1 MFATELFQTLA
12 TDRQSENVII
22 SPVSVQLALG
32 LAYYG
37 AEGRTATELQK
48 TLHASAKESKDG
60 LAESY
65 HNLLHSYIKSKTV
78 LEIANKIYT
87 RENLKVA
94 PHFREVAEKYF
105 DSEVEGLNFDNE
117 SQAVQRI
124 NNWVKDQTQNKIEH
138 VVDALEPDT
147 NIALINAI
155 YFKARW
161 ARPFNDEDT
170 KDRDFWLSES
180 QAVQVPTMFADNWYY
195 YADYP
200 ELDAK
205 AIELF
210 FENINMTM
218 WFILPNK
225 RTGLQQLE
233 QQLKG
238 VDFKKLEERW
248 QWQSVSVYL
257 PKFKFEFD
265 TDLKPTLSKV
275 SLPQCGVEE
284 LFLNALSIYFSLFCS
299 WASMRCSRMLPTLA
313 TSLTSRPLAPGSPR
327 CSTRPS
333 SMSTRL
339 AARRLASVVSFSPF
353 TTLPLFS
360 PFFLLHNFPLP
371 DAAGVPMSLPLDPKT
386 FVADHPFVFIIRDQ
400 HAVYFT
406 GHIVKF

>member
-78 LEIANKIYT
+78 LEIANKVYT

-105 DSEVEGLNFDNE
+105 DSEVEGLNFNKE

-124 NNWVKDQTQNKIEH
+124 NNWVKEKTQDKIDH
-138 VVDALEPDT
+138 VVDSLEPDT
-147 NIALINAI
+147 NVALINAI

-238 VDFKKLEERW
+238 VDFKQLEERW

-257 PKFKFEFD
+257 PKFQFEFD

-275 SLPQCGVEE
+275 SVILRTERD
-284 LFLNALSIYFSLFCS
+284 LSNALCIFSLLSCS
-299 WASMRCSRMLPTLA
+299 WASMQCSRMRPTSV
-313 TSLTSRPLAPGSPR
+313 TSSTSRPSAPGSPK

-339 AARRLASVVSFSPF
+339 AARRLASVVSCPSPS
-353 TTLPLFS
+353 TIESGPSIQICNLLF
-360 PFFLLHNFPLP
+360 PT

-386 FVADHPFVFIIRDQ
+386 FVADHPFVFIIRDK

>member
-1 MFATELFQTLA
+1 MNRWLTFLLLVGVLSVPGGRCNTIKERNLFATELFQTLA
-12 TDRQSENVII
+12 TERQDENVII
-22 SPVSVQLALG
+22 SPVSIQLALG

-65 HNLLHSYIKSKTV
+65 HRLLHSYIKSKTV
-78 LEIANKIYT
+78 LEIANKVYT

-94 PHFREVAEKYF
+94 PHFREVAQKYF
-105 DSEVEGLNFDNE
+105 DSDVEALDFSRE
-117 SQAVQRI
+117 TEAVDRI
-124 NNWVKDQTQNKIEH
+124 NAWVKQETQEKIER
-138 VVDALEPDT
+138 VVDSLEPDT
-147 NIALINAI
+147 NVALVNAI

-161 ARPFNDEDT
+161 ARPFNDDDT
-170 KDRDFWLSES
+170 RDRDFWLGERQS
-180 QAVQVPTMFADNWYY
+180 VQVPTMFADNWYY

-218 WFILPNK
+218 WFILPNQ
-225 RTGLQQLE
+225 RTGLRALE
-233 QQLKG
+233 EKLKG
-238 VDFKKLEERW
+238 VDFKLLEDRW

-265 TDLKPTLSKV
+265 TDLKPTLSKMGI
-275 SLPQCGVEE
+275 S
-284 LFLNALSIYFSLFCS
+284 AMFSDAADFSNIFEDSPIGTRITKVQHKTFIDVNEIGCEAAG
-299 WASMRCSRMLPTLA
+299 ASY
-313 TSLTSRPLAPGSPR
+313 
-327 CSTRPS
+327 
-333 SMSTRL
+333 
-339 AARRLASVVSFSPF
+339 
-353 TTLPLFS
+353 
-360 PFFLLHNFPLP
+360 
-371 DAAGVPMSLPLDPKT
+371 AAGVPMSLPLDPKT

>member
-1 MFATELFQTLA
+1 LVSSLLVCLSTVLLLPLLAVANTIKERNLFATELFQTLA
-12 TDRQSENVII
+12 TDRQEENVII

-37 AEGRTATELQK
+37 AEGKTATELQK

-65 HNLLHSYIKSKTV
+65 HRLLHSYIKSKTV
-78 LEIANKIYT
+78 LEIANKVYT

-105 DSEVEGLNFDNE
+105 DSEVEGLNFDKE
-117 SQAVQRI
+117 TQAVERI
-124 NNWVKDQTQNKIEH
+124 NNWVKEQTQGKIER
-138 VVDALEPDT
+138 VVDTLEPDT
-147 NIALINAI
+147 NVALINAI

-170 KDRDFWLSES
+170 KDRDFWLSEN

-238 VDFKKLEERW
+238 VDFKLLEDRW
-248 QWQSVSVYL
+248 QWQSVAVYL

-265 TDLKPTLSKV
+265 TDLKPTLSKLGISAMFSDAADFSNIFDESPIGTRITKVQHKTFIDVNEIGCEAAGV
-275 SLPQCGVEE
+275 S
-284 LFLNALSIYFSLFCS
+284 Y
-299 WASMRCSRMLPTLA
+299 
-313 TSLTSRPLAPGSPR
+313 
-327 CSTRPS
+327 
-333 SMSTRL
+333 
-339 AARRLASVVSFSPF
+339 
-353 TTLPLFS
+353 
-360 PFFLLHNFPLP
+360 
-371 DAAGVPMSLPLDPKT
+371 AAGVPMSLPLDPKT

>member
-1 MFATELFQTLA
+1 MNRWLTFLLLVGVLSVPGGWGNTIQERNLFATELFQTLA
-12 TDRQSENVII
+12 TDRQDENVII
-22 SPVSVQLALG
+22 SPVSIQLALG

-60 LAESY
+60 LAETY
-65 HNLLHSYIKSKTV
+65 HRLLHSYIKSKTV
-78 LEIANKIYT
+78 LEIANKVYT

-94 PHFREVAEKYF
+94 SHFREVAQKYF
-105 DSEVEGLNFDNE
+105 DSDVEALDFSRE
-117 SQAVQRI
+117 TEAVDRI
-124 NNWVKDQTQNKIEH
+124 NAWVKQETQDKIER
-138 VVDALEPDT
+138 VVDSLEPDT
-147 NIALINAI
+147 NVALVNAI

-170 KDRDFWLSES
+170 RDRDFWLGERQSI
-180 QAVQVPTMFADNWYY
+180 QVPTMFADNWYY

-218 WFILPNK
+218 WFILPNQ
-225 RTGLQQLE
+225 RSGLRSLE
-233 QQLKG
+233 EKLKG
-238 VDFKKLEERW
+238 VDFKLLEDRW

-265 TDLKPTLSKV
+265 TDLKPTLNKMGISAMFSDSADFSNIFEDSPIGTRISKV
-275 SLPQCGVEE
+275 QHKTFIDVNEIGCEAAGV
-284 LFLNALSIYFSLFCS
+284 SY
-299 WASMRCSRMLPTLA
+299 
-313 TSLTSRPLAPGSPR
+313 
-327 CSTRPS
+327 
-333 SMSTRL
+333 
-339 AARRLASVVSFSPF
+339 
-353 TTLPLFS
+353 
-360 PFFLLHNFPLP
+360 
-371 DAAGVPMSLPLDPKT
+371 AAGVPMSLPLDPKT

>member
-1 MFATELFQTLA
+1 MNHLVLLLLPLLAAANTIKERNLFATELFQTLA
-12 TDRQSENVII
+12 TDRQDENVVI
-22 SPVSVQLALG
+22 SPVSIQLALG

-37 AEGRTATELQK
+37 AEGRTAAELQR
-48 TLHASAKESKDG
+48 TLHVSAKESKDG

-65 HNLLHSYIKSKTV
+65 HRLLHSYIKSKTV
-78 LEIANKIYT
+78 LEIANKVYT
-87 RENLKVA
+87 REKLKVT

-105 DSEVEGLNFDNE
+105 DSGVEGLNFDNE
-117 SQAVQRI
+117 DEALKRI
-124 NNWVKDQTQNKIEH
+124 NDWVKEKTQGKIEH
-138 VVDALEPDT
+138 VVEALEPDT
-147 NIALINAI
+147 NVALINAI

-170 KDRDFWLSES
+170 KDRAFWLSEERS
-180 QAVQVPTMFADNWYY
+180 IQVPTMFADNWYY

-238 VDFKKLEERW
+238 VDFKLLEDRW

-265 TDLKPTLSKV
+265 TDLKPTLFKMGIKAMFSDAADFSNIFDESPIGTRITQVQHKTFIDVNEIGCEAAGV
-275 SLPQCGVEE
+275 S
-284 LFLNALSIYFSLFCS
+284 Y
-299 WASMRCSRMLPTLA
+299 
-313 TSLTSRPLAPGSPR
+313 
-327 CSTRPS
+327 
-333 SMSTRL
+333 
-339 AARRLASVVSFSPF
+339 
-353 TTLPLFS
+353 
-360 PFFLLHNFPLP
+360 
-371 DAAGVPMSLPLDPKT
+371 AAGVPMSLPLDPKT
-386 FVADHPFVFIIRDQ
+386 FVADHPFVFLIRDQ